1 MTYFIFNCTVT
12 IKAKTEK
19 EAYEKIL
26 CQAIKTDFDIG
37 GFNLLEKTK

>member
-12 IKAKTEK
+12 TEAKTEK

-26 CQAIKTDFDIG
+26 KQAIKTEFDVG
-37 GFNLLEKTK
+37 GFDLVSKSE